1 MKKLL
6 SLILALV
13 LTISAIP
20 ALSTPV
26 SAATSGKRDS
36 STYCYVRISDSLI
49 NKSGRQYAT
58 VKLKTYDGLGWW
70 NTGAYVTVTL
80 RDGATNAFICSFVAK
95 GGETLKLGD
104 DHRSYRIYVGR
115 YEEPITGGIISRTIV
130 GGNNFSNLGN
140 SVTWKVTNP
149 KNCGIS

>member
-26 SAATSGKRDS
+26 SAATSGERDS

-58 VKLKTYDGLGWW
+58 V
-70 NTGAYVTVTL
+70 
-80 RDGATNAFICSFVAK
+80 
-95 GGETLKLGD
+95 
-104 DHRSYRIYVGR
+104 
-115 YEEPITGGIISRTIV
+115 
-130 GGNNFSNLGN
+130 
-140 SVTWKVTNP
+140 
-149 KNCGIS
+149 